1 MRDDELDF
9 AIRELTESVE
19 NHYVYENARL
29 LGWLE
34 SYRRTTKQCEA
45 LRKIRTKVKRLKKQ
59 VEAGS
64 SGILYD
70 YEDISHRCGE
80 ICAYEKVLEILE
92 RYINE
97 Q

>member
-1 MRDDELDF
+1 MSNE
-9 AIRELTESVE
+9 I
-19 NHYVYENARL
+19 
-29 LGWLE
+29 
-34 SYRRTTKQCEA
+34 KKCEPNRVV
-45 LRKIRTKVKRLKKQ
+45 LRKIRTKIKRLKKQ

-97 Q
+97 